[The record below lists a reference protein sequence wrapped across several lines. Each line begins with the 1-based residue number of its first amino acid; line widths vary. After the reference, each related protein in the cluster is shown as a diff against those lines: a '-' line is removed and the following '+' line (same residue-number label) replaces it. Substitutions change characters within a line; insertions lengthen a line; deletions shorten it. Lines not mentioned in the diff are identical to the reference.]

1 LSVRI
6 SFARNA
12 ARKQL
17 INAGINIP
25 PISVAK
31 IAELNKLEIFEYS
44 KLPDSISALIE
55 PSKNVILI
63 NPSHN
68 EVRKR
73 FSIAHEIGHHVLGH
87 FEDDSSEDND
97 GDEVQEEYLK
107 IKHSADKETE
117 ANEFAAELLMPLRL
131 VKNEYSK
138 GKDPK
143 ALAKIFNVSE
153 QAMWIRLSSLR
164 LIKYH

>member
-1 LSVRI
+1 MAVRI
-6 SFARNA
+6 SFARNV
-12 ARKQL
+12 ARKQ
-17 INAGINIP
+17 IIEAGIISP

-55 PSKNVILI
+55 PSKKIILI

-73 FSIAHEIGHHVLGH
+73 FSIAHEIGHYVLGH
-87 FEDDSSEDND
+87 FDDDLFEDNNK
-97 GDEVQEEYLK
+97 DEVEEESMR

>member
-1 LSVRI
+1 MSVRI
-6 SFARNA
+6 SFARNV

-17 INAGINIP
+17 IEAGITTP
-25 PISVAK
+25 PISVTK
-31 IAELNKLEIFEYS
+31 IAEINKLEIFEYS

-55 PSKNVILI
+55 PSKKVILI

-73 FSIAHEIGHHVLGH
+73 FSIAHEIGHHALGH
-87 FEDDSSEDND
+87 FEDDSYEGND
-97 GDEVQEEYLK
+97 ADEVQEEYLR